1 MTEDR
6 DLQKKLDFILELDKL
21 KEVYR
26 QTYLA
31 DGKRK
36 ENDAEHSWHLALMA
50 HLLKDYAKEEVNVEK
65 VMLMTLLH
73 DVVEIDAGD
82 TYAYD
87 EEGYKT
93 KEIREKAA
101 ADRIYGIL
109 PKEDGD
115 YYYGLW
121 LEFEN
126 MSTPDA
132 RFANVLDRL
141 QPLMLNDATGGK
153 SWEGHDVSYEKIY
166 ARLEAVKEGS
176 PLLWEKAVSILE
188 KNKKNLKNHLT
199 NV

>member
-1 MTEDR
+1 MIDDK

-26 QTYLA
+26 QTYIA

-50 HLLKDYAKEEVNVEK
+50 HLLKDYANEEVDVEK
-65 VMLMTLLH
+65 VMLMTLIH

-87 EEGYKT
+87 EDGYKT
-93 KEIREKAA
+93 KEMREMAA
-101 ADRIYGIL
+101 AERIYGIL
-109 PKEDGD
+109 PKDDGD
-115 YYYGLW
+115 YYYSLW

-153 SWEGHDVSYEKIY
+153 SWEGHDVTYEKIY
-166 ARLEAVKEGS
+166 ARLMAVKEGS
-176 PLLWEKAVSILE
+176 YALWEKAVEILE
-188 KNKKNLKNHLT
+188 KNKGKLK
-199 NV
+199 